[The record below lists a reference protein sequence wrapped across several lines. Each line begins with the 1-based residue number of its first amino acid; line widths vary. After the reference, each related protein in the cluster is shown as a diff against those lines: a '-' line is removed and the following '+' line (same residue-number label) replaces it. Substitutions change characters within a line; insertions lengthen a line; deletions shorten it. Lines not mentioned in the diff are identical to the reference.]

1 MYWNSRRFNMKLE
14 DAFKPS
20 SPKMVVTFIKSFLDG
35 QKGYETLT
43 ITSRKDLDRT
53 IKDAFQGEIRL
64 GDLEVNVQGKNAFSL
79 TKEERENLLRNSKKL

>member
-1 MYWNSRRFNMKLE
+1 MKLE

-43 ITSRKDLDRT
+43 ITSKKDLDMV
-53 IKDAFQGEIRL
+53 IKHAIQGEVRL
-64 GDLEVNVQGKNAFSL
+64 GDLEENFQGKNAFSL
-79 TKEERENLLRNSKKL
+79 TKEERGNLLRNSSKL

>member
-1 MYWNSRRFNMKLE
+1 M
-14 DAFKPS
+14 
-20 SPKMVVTFIKSFLDG
+20 DG

-43 ITSRKDLDRT
+43 ITSRKDLDRM

-79 TKEERENLLRNSKKL
+79 TKEERENLLRTSKKL

>member
-1 MYWNSRRFNMKLE
+1 MKLE

-43 ITSRKDLDRT
+43 ITSKKDLDIV
-53 IKDAFQGEIRL
+53 IKDAFQGEVRL

-79 TKEERENLLRNSKKL
+79 TKQERVTLLKNSKRL

>member
-1 MYWNSRRFNMKLE
+1 MKLE
-14 DAFKPS
+14 DAVKPS
-20 SPKMVVTFIKSFLDG
+20 SPKMVGTFIKSFLDG

-53 IKDAFQGEIRL
+53 IKDTFQGEIRL

-79 TKEERENLLRNSKKL
+79 TKEERENLLRNSSKL

>member
-1 MYWNSRRFNMKLE
+1 MKLE

-53 IKDAFQGEIRL
+53 IKDAFQGKLKL
-64 GDLEVNVQGKNAFSL
+64 GDLEVYLKGKTAFSL
-79 TKEERENLLRNSKKL
+79 TDEDRESLLRTSKRL